1 MTVTRPD
8 GKPGALVWSVL
19 TGLTGLAVLAGATAA
34 GIGALSLASAL
45 TATGLPD
52 PGPATTLGLP
62 FVRAA
67 GEIAAVLAVGS
78 FLYSAFLVPPQRS
91 GVLDVGGY
99 RALRLGTVAS
109 GIWAVSAALLVP
121 LTISDVSGH
130 PVAEHLNPV
139 TLWSLAGLVNTAS
152 AWRWTAVLAAAVTLA
167 SLAVLRWSWVPLLL
181 AGSIVTLVPLG
192 LTGHS
197 SAGGSHDLAT
207 NSLLIHLVAASLWAG
222 GLLALLAAALRSKN
236 EAEHIDLAARRFSTI
251 ALWCW
256 VAMALSGVVNAL
268 VRVLPSDL
276 LTTGYG
282 RLVVAK
288 FVALCTLGVVGWR
301 QRRSG
306 VAALQAD
313 SGSGKA
319 KAVLIRLALIEA
331 AIFGL
336 TFGIAVGLGRTP
348 PPPPPIRI
356 PSIPEAEIGYDFS
369 GPPTLARVLFD
380 WRFDLIFGTAA
391 LVLAALYVAAV
402 VRLRRRGD
410 RWPPGRTLA
419 WLLGCATLLFVTSS
433 GVGRYMPA
441 MFSMHMAAHMGLSML
456 VPILLVLG
464 GPVSLAL
471 RALPAAGRDDPPGMR
486 EWILAALHSRFSRV
500 LTNPVVATALFV
512 AGFYGLYFGSIFDDA
527 VGSHAGHLAMNVHFL
542 LSGYLFYWI
551 VIGVDPTPRPIPPLA
566 KVAVVFAS
574 LPLHAFFGVELM
586 STRRVLGSAYY
597 KSLGLSWHTDL
608 LGDQHLGG
616 GIAWAAG
623 ELPLVLVM
631 IALLV
636 QWARSDERTARR
648 LDRAAERD
656 DDAELGAYNAMLAEL
671 ARRDAPGRSRQTP
684 ETKDVCTVDGRA
696 ADHGETPERDRDTG
710 GLPA

>member
-1 MTVTRPD
+1 MTVARPT
-8 GKPGALVWSVL
+8 GKPTALIWPL
-19 TGLTGLAVLAGATAA
+19 LAGVAALAGCTAA
-34 GIGALSLASAL
+34 GIGALSLANAL
-45 TATGLPD
+45 AATGLPN
-52 PGPATTLGLP
+52 PGPATTVGLP
-62 FVRAA
+62 FVRAV
-67 GEIAAVLAVGS
+67 GEIAAVLAVGA
-78 FLYSAFLVPPQRS
+78 FLFAAFLVPPQRT

-109 GIWAVSAALLVP
+109 GIWAVCAALLVP

-130 PVAEHLNPV
+130 PVTEHLNPV
-139 TLWSLAGLVNTAS
+139 TLWSVAGLINTAS
-152 AWRWTAVLAAAVTLA
+152 AWRWTAVLAAIVALA
-167 SLAVLRWSWVPLLL
+167 SLPVLRWSWTPTLL
-181 AGSIVTLVPLG
+181 AGSLVTLLPLG

-222 GLLALLAAALRSKN
+222 GLLALLTRALRRESGD
-236 EAEHIDLAARRFSTI
+236 EHIDLAARRFSAI

-256 VAMALSGVVNAL
+256 IAMALSGVVNAL

-276 LTTGYG
+276 LSTGYG

-288 FVALCTLGVVGWR
+288 FVALCALGILGWR
-301 QRRSG
+301 QRRTA

-313 SGSGKA
+313 SDSRKSL
-319 KAVLIRLALIEA
+319 LIRLALIEA
-331 AIFGL
+331 AVFGL

-356 PSIPEAEIGYDFS
+356 PSIPEAEIGYDFE

-391 LVLAALYVAAV
+391 IVLAVLYVAAV
-402 VRLRRRGD
+402 LRLRHRGD
-410 RWPPGRTLA
+410 SWPPGRTLA
-419 WLLGCATLLFVTSS
+419 WLLGCAALLFVTSS

-441 MFSMHMAAHMGLSML
+441 MFSMHMVAHMGLSML

-471 RALPAAGRDDPPGMR
+471 RALPAAARDDPPGPR
-486 EWILAALHSRFSRV
+486 EWLLAALHSRLSRL
-500 LTNPVVATALFV
+500 LTNPVVATVLFV

-527 VGSHAGHLAMNVHFL
+527 AGSHAGHLAMNVHFL

-586 STRRVLGSAYY
+586 STRRVLGAAYY
-597 KSLGLSWHTDL
+597 RSLGLSWHTDL
-608 LGDQHLGG
+608 LGDQRLGG

-623 ELPLVLVM
+623 ELPLVIVM
-631 IALLV
+631 VALLV
-636 QWARSDERTARR
+636 QWARSDRRTARR
-648 LDRAAERD
+648 LDRAADRD
-656 DDAELGAYNAMLAEL
+656 DDADLAAYNAMLAEL
-671 ARRDAPGRSRQTP
+671 ARRDARR
-684 ETKDVCTVDGRA
+684 
-696 ADHGETPERDRDTG
+696 
-710 GLPA
+710 